1 MPVVAMQA
9 IFHVMDRFRPLRP
22 LEPFP
27 LHYHVRNMRLG
38 SRHVPAVAALGSY
51 FLPSLYLHMA
61 AALVKINT
69 LQWYI
74 GPP

>member
-1 MPVVAMQA
+1 MA
-9 IFHVMDRFRPLRP
+9 
-22 LEPFP
+22 
-27 LHYHVRNMRLG
+27 HVRKMRLG
-38 SRHVPAVAALGSY
+38 SRLMLAVAALGSY
-51 FLPSLYLHMA
+51 FLPSLYVHMA